1 MKKAGVGVEL
11 RDISLAA
18 RILAHFPEFL
28 KDDQKQVDE
37 LAELG
42 KLVKKPEANIIKL
55 PNISAS
61 IPQLNAAIAELREQ
75 GFNVPLYPSDA
86 SSAEEKDIKSRYAKF

>member
-42 KLVKKPEANIIKL
+42 EICKKT
-55 PNISAS
+55 
-61 IPQLNAAIAELREQ
+61 
-75 GFNVPLYPSDA
+75 
-86 SSAEEKDIKSRYAKF
+86 